1 MTGAGFGSS
10 VKRPSECGEKIP
22 ETIHSDQI
30 TCAFVDGIT
39 IGGRIDTAVGARE
52 TGHTSGTDHTRLL
65 RGRSDGKRRQGEAPE
80 LARISC
86 DVYRVRG
93 DENGTAIQ

>member
-1 MTGAGFGSS
+1 M
-10 VKRPSECGEKIP
+10 EY
-22 ETIHSDQI
+22 
-30 TCAFVDGIT
+30 
-39 IGGRIDTAVGARE
+39 
-52 TGHTSGTDHTRLL
+52 
-65 RGRSDGKRRQGEAPE
+65 GKRRQGEAPE